1 MTITQTMFS
10 LICFAMICEL
20 KMRLY
25 QYEWQTPLETYMIT
39 YVWILFQAVF
49 EWRMKFYHGIGY
61 KAPSLPLCLVPFS
74 CPEGC
79 LTELAEGLQRDA

>member
-1 MTITQTMFS
+1 
-10 LICFAMICEL
+10 
-20 KMRLY
+20 
-25 QYEWQTPLETYMIT
+25 MIT